1 MDRKEKCERV
11 VLTPEEKTLLRDIK
25 LHPHK
30 KCNREE
36 IWNLYELDLVKPD
49 TSGEDDFHQPI
60 PKDTYCVSDFY
71 WVYRSYI
78 RAKYFDMFLSSF
90 WLPFG
95 VSLVT
100 SLLTTMPQW
109 LPWLLQ
115 LLEPA
120 AS

>member
-30 KCNREE
+30 KCSREE

-71 WVYRSYI
+71 WVYHEYQHT
-78 RAKYFDMFLSSF
+78 KYRDLFLSSL
-90 WLPFG
+90 WLPIL
-95 VSLVT
+95 VSI
-100 SLLTTMPQW
+100 LTNLTIDALQW
-109 LPWLLQ
+109 LLPLILQ
-115 LLEPA
+115 WFSTHP
-120 AS
+120 